1 MVVSFGVD
9 VVSFTSPLSTFNR
22 NDCYIKAWVSFRKK
36 IAVDVFIFPFCFL
49 QMYETRV
56 TTRHRNQVVV
66 SVIFRLV
73 EHLPF
78 IYLFYFFKPFIS
90 EVFFLSSRVESVT
103 FSVIDKDAAS
113 LIAQLLRKEVST
125 HILCYDP
132 LIRVVMTFISW
143 QWAKKVG

>member
-1 MVVSFGVD
+1 M
-9 VVSFTSPLSTFNR
+9 
-22 NDCYIKAWVSFRKK
+22 
-36 IAVDVFIFPFCFL
+36 
-49 QMYETRV
+49 

-78 IYLFYFFKPFIS
+78 IFIFIFFKPFIS

-113 LIAQLLRKEVST
+113 LIAQLLGKEVST
-125 HILCYDP
+125 QILCCDP
-132 LIRVVMTFISW
+132 LIRVVMAFCSRKG
-143 QWAKKVG
+143 AKKVG

>member
-22 NDCYIKAWVSFRKK
+22 DDCYIKAWVSFRKK
-36 IAVDVFIFPFCFL
+36 IAVDVIIFPFRFL

-78 IYLFYFFKPFIS
+78 IFIFFKPFIS

-113 LIAQLLRKEVST
+113 LIAQLLGKEVST
-125 HILCYDP
+125 HILCCDP
-132 LIRVVMTFISW
+132 LIPVVMALSSRK
-143 QWAKKVG
+143 WAKKVG